1 MDNNEIIRELER
13 RANQLESEAQRLRAA
28 IQVIRGDVPVV
39 SAQPTSNPAPIVVPA
54 SPAPR
59 QAVGTMPLII
69 ETLGELGP
77 TSNRDLTAA
86 LLERGWTTSSAE
98 PTNTVRTA
106 LGRLVQR
113 GQVVQAGRLFSLPSE
128 DETEGDAESDE

>member
-1 MDNNEIIRELER
+1 MDNDQIIRELEL

-28 IQVIRGDVPVV
+28 VQVLRGDVPVF
-39 SAQPTSNPAPIVVPA
+39 SAQPTSTATSIVVPA
-54 SPAPR
+54 APAPR
-59 QAVGTMPLII
+59 QAVRTMPLIL

-77 TSNRDLTAA
+77 ISNRDLTAA

-113 GQVVQAGRLFSLPSE
+113 GQVILADGLFSLASE
-128 DETEGDAESDE
+128 DEAEGDADSEE